1 QIKQTR
7 ECLQERRPRRDRA
20 FRPLRAAGGIRPR
33 GGGSYSIL
41 SGGQATRLAP
51 PPVGASPSARS
62 SLPAT
67 PSCRQYSPPGRGL
80 LQYSE
85 RWPSYPA
92 GPTPCR
98 SVALGA
104 IDPSGYSELPAV
116 FAPGAGAPTILGVI
130 TKPPG
135 WPHPL

>member
-1 QIKQTR
+1 GQIKQTR

-20 FRPLRAAGGIRPR
+20 FRLLRAAGAIRPR

-41 SGGQATRLAP
+41 SDDQTTRLAP

-62 SLPAT
+62 SLTAT

-98 SVALGA
+98 SVAPGA
-104 IDPSGYSELPAV
+104 IEPSGYSERPAG
-116 FAPGAGAPTILGVI
+116 FAPGAGAPTVFRAV
-130 TKPPG
+130 
-135 WPHPL
+135 